1 LWEDGFLLKQSM
13 PGGRDVPNVEQ
24 STTPI
29 QGGVE
34 FAGSHRLDGI
44 FIASGGPVRSGTA
57 FKNARIID
65 IAPTVL
71 YLMGAP
77 IPNDMD
83 GRVLTE
89 SLNHEFCS
97 LRPIEWEETESENVG
112 ESPDELQAFTDF
124 ESELIAR
131 RLQALGYIS

>member
-1 LWEDGFLLKQSM
+1 
-13 PGGRDVPNVEQ
+13 
-24 STTPI
+24 
-29 QGGVE
+29 VE
-34 FAGSHRLDGI
+34 FAGSHRLDGV
-44 FIASGGPVRSGTA
+44 FIASGGPVRPGTA
-57 FKNARIID
+57 FKNARIVD

-71 YLMGAP
+71 HLMGAP

-89 SLNHEFCS
+89 SLDEGFCS
-97 LRPIEWEETESENVG
+97 LRPIEWEEAVCESVG
-112 ESPDELQAFTDF
+112 ESPDELQAFSDF